1 MGFSR
6 GLKEFKMKRKKY
18 YIERK
23 AKTHLEKVEEA
34 KEEINKR
41 LELPPNPQRK
51 INEFFPKD
59 TNYWHKYNQARTN
72 EKRMFYMLL
81 DDLIEVIPKPKIE
94 NGRPPIPLRDLIF
107 CGCLKLYNGFSA
119 RRISSDMNHAHRMG
133 FINKIPHFN
142 TLLSFMKDPATYEIL
157 KYLITLS
164 AMPISCIET
173 DFAMDASGFG
183 SYQYERWMKVRF
195 GDNTKRGWR
204 NYVKLHISV
213 GTNTQII
220 TSAEVTYGN
229 EADTKHLPYLVKQ
242 TSANFNAEKYLADK
256 AYSSRKNFEII
267 AKLNALPFIPFKSN
281 TTGKSKGCPL
291 WHAMFDYFNNNQED
305 FKHYYGQRAQS
316 ESAFSRIKRNWGEF
330 LKSKTF
336 EAQRNEV
343 LLKCLCHNIACL
355 VAQIYERNLKI
366 NFEDCSK
373 MIVSQKP

>member
-1 MGFSR
+1 
-6 GLKEFKMKRKKY
+6 MKNQKY
-18 YIERK
+18 NIVKAQAKSHLQKIE
-23 AKTHLEKVEEA
+23 EK
-34 KEEINKR
+34 KEEINRR
-41 LELPPNPQRK
+41 LAILPNPQRK
-51 INEFFPKD
+51 LTEFSKKD
-59 TNYWHKYNQARTN
+59 GNYWAKYNQARTS

-81 DDLIEVIPKPKIE
+81 DDLLEVLPMPE
-94 NGRPPIPLRDLIF
+94 QTNGRPPIPLRDLIF

-119 RRISSDMNHAHRMG
+119 RRISSDMDHAHKMG
-133 FINKIPHFN
+133 FIEKTPHFN
-142 TLLSFMKDPATYEIL
+142 SLLNFMKDPATTEIL

-164 AMPISCIET
+164 AMPLSCIEK

-195 GDNTKRGWR
+195 QKAINGKSATRGWR

-220 TSAEVTYGN
+220 TAANVTYGN
-229 EADTKHLPYLVKQ
+229 QSDHNQLTYLVKQ
-242 TSANFNAEKYLADK
+242 TSSNFNAEKYLADK

-281 TTGKSKGCPL
+281 TTGRSKGCPL
-291 WHAMFDYFNNNQED
+291 WHAMFDYFNNNEEE
-305 FKHYYGQRAQS
+305 FKYFYGQRAQS

-330 LKSKTF
+330 LKSKTIDS
-336 EAQRNEV
+336 QRNEV

-355 VAQIYERNLKI
+355 IAQIFERNLQI

-373 MIVSQKP
+373 EIVSHKA

>member
-1 MGFSR
+1 MIT
-6 GLKEFKMKRKKY
+6 KKKY

-23 AKTHLEKVEEA
+23 AKTHLEKIEEA
-34 KEEINKR
+34 KEEINRR
-41 LELPPNPQRK
+41 LQIPPDPQRK
-51 INEFFPKD
+51 INEFYPKD
-59 TNYWHKYNQARTN
+59 KNYWNKYNQARTS

-81 DDLIEVIPKPKIE
+81 DDLLDIIPNPKST

-107 CGCLKLYNGFSA
+107 CACLKLYNGFSA
-119 RRISSDMNHAHRMG
+119 RRISSDMDHAHKMG
-133 FINKIPHFN
+133 FIKKVPHFN
-142 TLLSFMKDPATYEIL
+142 SLLSFMKNPETSEIL

-164 AMPISCIET
+164 AMPLSCIET

-183 SYQYERWMKVRF
+183 SYQYERWMRVRF
-195 GDNTKRGWR
+195 GGDQTKRGWR

-220 TSAEVTYGN
+220 TAAEVTYGN
-229 EADTKHLPYLVKQ
+229 EADTNQLPYLVKQ

-267 AKLNALPFIPFKSN
+267 SELNALPFIPFKSN

-291 WHAMFDYFNNNQED
+291 WHAMFDYFNNNQES

-330 LKSKTF
+330 LKSKTI
-336 EAQRNEV
+336 ESQRNEV

-355 VAQIYERNLKI
+355 IAQIYERNLKI
-366 NFEDCSK
+366 NFEDEAKS
-373 MIVSQKP
+373 IVSQKL

>member
-1 MGFSR
+1 
-6 GLKEFKMKRKKY
+6 MKKSY

-23 AKTHLEKVEEA
+23 ANSDLEKIEEA
-34 KEEINKR
+34 KEEINRR
-41 LELPPNPQRK
+41 LQIPPDPQRK
-51 INEFFPKD
+51 INEFYAKD
-59 TNYWHKYNQARTN
+59 TGYWKRYNQARTN

-81 DDLIEVIPKPKIE
+81 DDLLDVIPVPKII
-94 NGRPPIPLRDLIF
+94 NGRPPIPLKDLIF

-119 RRISSDMNHAHRMG
+119 RRISSDMDHAHKMG
-133 FINKIPHFN
+133 FIEKTPHFN
-142 TLLSFMKDPATYEIL
+142 TLLNFMKDEVTYEIL
-157 KYLITLS
+157 KYLVTLS
-164 AMPISCIET
+164 AMPVSCVET
-173 DFAMDASGFG
+173 DFALDGSGFG

-195 GDNTKRGWR
+195 GGDKTKRGWR

-220 TSAEVTYGN
+220 TAAEVTHGN
-229 EADTKHLPYLVKQ
+229 LSDHNQLPYLVKQ

-267 AKLNALPFIPFKSN
+267 AELNALPFIPFKSN

-336 EAQRNEV
+336 ESQKNEV

-355 VAQIYERNLKI
+355 VAQIYERDLKI

-373 MIVSQKP
+373 SIVSQ